1 MTIRQL
7 DKTFVGQITALYQG
21 NFSDGWSEGML
32 ESGFDGG
39 RLNALGAFFQT
50 QLVGVVT
57 FSLSI
62 DDADIEGVVVDKQF
76 RKQGI
81 GEKLMRSAHEFI
93 LGKQIKSVLLEVRE
107 SNKSAISLYQKLGY
121 QRIAVRKNY
130 YSDGENAL
138 VLRKEL

>member
-1 MTIRQL
+1 
-7 DKTFVGQITALYQG
+7 
-21 NFSDGWSEGML
+21 ML

-81 GEKLMRSAHEFI
+81 GEKLMHSAHEFI
-93 LGKQIKSVLLEVRE
+93 LDKQIKSVLLEVRE
-107 SNKSAISLYQKLGY
+107 SNINAISLYQKLGY